1 MLEWVHQAI
10 VREMYMNIFSI
21 LLGKQYNV
29 LTYLP
34 EAVLVIDDAGKI
46 FYANKSAFKLFETN
60 KLRGKNINDYFLTNS
75 DNIIRN
81 KDEDIKQILKI
92 VSEEQNT
99 KITDVK
105 IVDVSSK
112 KKKRY
117 ILTIIDNTQDHS
129 LLDQLITER
138 QEQKILNHTKNV
150 LLTKMSNYLCSP
162 LHSVVGFSQAMLE
175 GLSGEIND
183 KQKKYLEIIN
193 GNSSELLIF
202 IEKLIEMSQ
211 VESDIYKFDY
221 KSFDAAALLGVV
233 KNEIAVK
240 IQNKD
245 IALNIYTNELVKQ
258 NCYSD
263 KNVVKMV
270 MANLIELAIAGI
282 ETGAININLSN
293 PIPEFLLSKGFDV
306 GPEVNEKS
314 YLMFEMVL
322 KGVDT
327 SVFSNEDIFDP
338 YVQVEKNSKKYLLQ
352 SLLLGS
358 TKKYINKLKGEIW
371 FNNQYANQV
380 SIVFIIPI
388 EKELLEEGQAE

>member
-1 MLEWVHQAI
+1 
-10 VREMYMNIFSI
+10 MNIFSL

-34 EAVLVIDDAGKI
+34 EAVLVIDETGKI
-46 FYANKSAFKLFETN
+46 HYANKRAFKLFEAN
-60 KLRGKNINDYFLTNS
+60 KLRGKNINDYFITNS

-81 KDEDIKQILKI
+81 SDEEIKQILKI

-105 IVDVSSK
+105 VVDVSSG

-150 LLTKMSNYLCSP
+150 LLTKISNYLRSP
-162 LHSVVGFSQAMLE
+162 LHSVVGYSQAMLE

-183 KQKKYLEIIN
+183 KQTKYLQVIN
-193 GNSSELLIF
+193 TNSAELLVL

-211 VESDIYKFDY
+211 VESDLYKFDL
-221 KSFDAAALLGVV
+221 KNFDAAQLMSIVT
-233 KNEIAVK
+233 NEAAVK
-240 IQNKD
+240 IQGKD
-245 IALNIYTNELVKQ
+245 IALTTNTAELIRQ

-263 KNVVKMV
+263 KDVVKMA
-270 MANLIELAIAGI
+270 MTNLLEHAVSSI
-282 ETGAININLSN
+282 ETGAINISLSN
-293 PIPEFLLSKGFDV
+293 PIPEYLLSKGFEV
-306 GPEVNEKS
+306 GNDVNEKS
-314 YLMFEMVL
+314 YLMFEITM
-322 KGVDT
+322 KGIDP
-327 SVFSNEDIFDP
+327 SLYSSSDIFDP
-338 YVQVEKNSKKYLLQ
+338 YVQVEKNSKKFLLQ

-358 TKKYINKLKGEIW
+358 TKRYINKLKGEIW
-371 FNNQYANQV
+371 VNNQYANQV
-380 SIVFIIPI
+380 SFAFIIPI
-388 EKELLEEGQAE
+388 EKTLLETNQAG

>member
-1 MLEWVHQAI
+1 
-10 VREMYMNIFSI
+10 MNIFSL

-34 EAVLVIDDAGKI
+34 EAVLVIDETGKI
-46 FYANKSAFKLFETN
+46 HYANKRAFKLFETT
-60 KLRGKNINDYFLTNS
+60 KLRGKNINDYFITNS

-81 KDEDIKQILKI
+81 SDEEIKQILKI

-105 IVDVSSK
+105 IVDVSSG

-150 LLTKMSNYLCSP
+150 LLTKMSNYLRSP
-162 LHSVVGFSQAMLE
+162 LHYVIGFSQAMLE

-183 KQKKYLEIIN
+183 KQQKYLQIMN
-193 GNSSELLIF
+193 SNSSELLVF
-202 IEKLIEMSQ
+202 TEKLIEMSQ
-211 VESDIYKFDY
+211 VESDIYKFDF
-221 KSFDAAALLGVV
+221 KNFDALALLSVIT
-233 KNEIAVK
+233 NEISVK
-240 IQNKD
+240 IKDRD
-245 IALNIYTNELVKQ
+245 IALNVNTSELLKQ

-263 KNVVKMV
+263 KEVVKMV
-270 MANLIELAIAGI
+270 ISNLLEHAVSTI

-293 PIPEFLLSKGFDV
+293 PIPEYLLSKGFEVDAN
-306 GPEVNEKS
+306 VNEKS
-314 YLMFEMVL
+314 YLLFEVTM
-322 KGVDT
+322 KGVDA
-327 SVFSNEDIFDP
+327 SQYSNSDIFDP

-358 TKKYINKLKGEIW
+358 SKKYINKLKGEIW
-371 FNNQYANQV
+371 VNNQYANQV
-380 SIVFIIPI
+380 SLAFIIPI
-388 EKELLEEGQAE
+388 EKVLLEK

>member
-1 MLEWVHQAI
+1 
-10 VREMYMNIFSI
+10 MNFFSL

-34 EAVLVIDDAGKI
+34 EAVLVIDETGKI
-46 FYANKSAFKLFETN
+46 NYANKQAFKLFETN
-60 KLRGKNINDYFLTNS
+60 KLRGKNINDYFITNS

-81 KDEDIKQILKI
+81 KDEEIKQILKI

-105 IVDVSSK
+105 ITDVSSK

-150 LLTKMSNYLCSP
+150 LLSKMSNYLKSP

-183 KQKKYLEIIN
+183 KQQKYLQIMN
-193 GNSSELLIF
+193 SNSSELLILL
-202 IEKLIEMSQ
+202 EKLIELSQ
-211 VESDIYKFDY
+211 VESDIIKMDLKNFDIIQ
-221 KSFDAAALLGVV
+221 LLTIII
-233 KNEIAVK
+233 NEVSVK

-245 IALNIYTNELVKQ
+245 IKITTNTADLIKQ
-258 NCYSD
+258 NCFSD
-263 KNVVKMV
+263 KNIIKMIIS
-270 MANLIELAIAGI
+270 NLIENAISSI
-282 ETGAININLSN
+282 ETGAININISN
-293 PIPEFLLSKGFDV
+293 PIPEFLLSKGI
-306 GPEVNEKS
+306 EISNNVNEKS
-314 YLMFEMVL
+314 YLMVEITA
-322 KGVDT
+322 KGIDST
-327 SVFSNEDIFDP
+327 QYNESDIFDP
-338 YVQVEKNSKKYLLQ
+338 YVQVEKNSKKFLLQ

-358 TKKYINKLKGEIW
+358 SKKYINKLKGEIW
-371 FNNQYANQV
+371 INNQYANQV
-380 SIVFIIPI
+380 SFVFVIPI
-388 EKELLEEGQAE
+388 EKAILENKSAQ